1 MVTSPRS
8 PSKHLLSPKNT
19 RIPDEALYLALQ
31 QFLDNWHFIIMKS
44 SLGKT
49 MDRREV
55 LEMALHVLTMNGIR
69 FTADE
74 ISELVQTEEEV
85 MMYEVVDRIPESLRE
100 GFEHLTLELLVVVT
114 TASRM
119 RTTVENNEAEPIQAV
134 MEKEGGTAFGQQTLK
149 RAILQAS
156 TEVSKTIR
164 CKATWGPD
172 MAQRLARLKHA
183 TEIGEDSNRR
193 LVLVE
198 AALNELPGLRSAKAV
213 RALNHFIENSR
224 HVMLIAAWAGWVCVM
239 QRSKAE
245 RNLTTR
251 YSNELQAAEEELES
265 FKARHLSN
273 IRKVL
278 QQNHK
283 RDNCELVS
291 VVMNDWREQAFR
303 QKAEAW
309 TEDKIKTVQLSIGRT
324 TKEMC
329 NRAKKVISRM
339 VEDEKGAAVGSCFAS
354 WVLFSVAYKKDRDFE
369 ENLKHFERQMQVYKD
384 KKKEDAALIL
394 SRVSAATDS
403 GLVQQT
409 LAAWTSYTFDG
420 QKIRGLE
427 GKVYGYDD
435 RLHETKKKHRQI
447 AANLSGRTGD
457 QIDMNTMYQSW
468 MAWTSCSKTA
478 RLDKFFGQK
487 IDRKRRQL
495 SNLQVLFQNFADELE
510 TGLGT
515 REQEDES
522 RPKADGVS
530 LPDIHAKKH
539 G

>member
-1 MVTSPRS
+1 MNAHIRSYGPPRRGFIDGQESSRVLPPCAIFGKVSPQPASASTVLNGGRRAFLRTES
-8 PSKHLLSPKNT
+8 LFQM
-19 RIPDEALYLALQ
+19 ALQ
-31 QFLDNWHFIIMKS
+31 AVDEFAWAV
-44 SLGKT
+44 
-49 MDRREV
+49 RR
-55 LEMALHVLTMNGIR
+55 TR
-69 FTADE
+69 FGWR
-74 ISELVQTEEEV
+74 SV
-85 MMYEVVDRIPESLRE
+85 
-100 GFEHLTLELLVVVT
+100 
-114 TASRM
+114 
-119 RTTVENNEAEPIQAV
+119 
-134 MEKEGGTAFGQQTLK
+134 
-149 RAILQAS
+149 
-156 TEVSKTIR
+156 
-164 CKATWGPD
+164 
-172 MAQRLARLKHA
+172 
-183 TEIGEDSNRR
+183 
-193 LVLVE
+193 
-198 AALNELPGLRSAKAV
+198 GLRQKERGV
-213 RALNHFIENSR
+213 ALNHFIENSR

>member
-1 MVTSPRS
+1 M
-8 PSKHLLSPKNT
+8 
-19 RIPDEALYLALQ
+19 
-31 QFLDNWHFIIMKS
+31 
-44 SLGKT
+44 
-49 MDRREV
+49 
-55 LEMALHVLTMNGIR
+55 
-69 FTADE
+69 
-74 ISELVQTEEEV
+74 
-85 MMYEVVDRIPESLRE
+85 
-100 GFEHLTLELLVVVT
+100 
-114 TASRM
+114 
-119 RTTVENNEAEPIQAV
+119 
-134 MEKEGGTAFGQQTLK
+134 
-149 RAILQAS
+149 
-156 TEVSKTIR
+156 
-164 CKATWGPD
+164 
-172 MAQRLARLKHA
+172 
-183 TEIGEDSNRR
+183 
-193 LVLVE
+193 
-198 AALNELPGLRSAKAV
+198 
-213 RALNHFIENSR
+213 
-224 HVMLIAAWAGWVCVM
+224 
-239 QRSKAE
+239 
-245 RNLTTR
+245 
-251 YSNELQAAEEELES
+251 EEELES

-309 TEDKIKTVQLSIGRT
+309 TEDKIKTVQLSIGRRELT

-409 LAAWTSYTFDG
+409 LAAWKLGKPSTATRSSEPGRTEHLDPDPNPTSYTFDG